1 MHIAIEGVD
10 GVGKT
15 TICKMLAEKLN
26 FKFIEKPLHYLLDSD
41 NEFQNYI
48 RIRDYVNVQENKI
61 FTSWFYGLGNIFLY
75 HKFKD
80 ENIITDRHLVSN
92 YFWSG
97 DESSQLVFDCIIELI
112 GKPDYTFLLYANEEE
127 IIKRLKKR
135 DVNDS
140 DINKVQLNNKAIKKM
155 KKFLSD
161 YDMKHQVI
169 DSTELNQ
176 EQVLQIILNYLYSD
190 TMLDIPE
197 K

>member
-26 FKFIEKPLHYLLDSD
+26 FKFVEKPLHYLFDSD
-41 NEFQNYI
+41 DSFQNYY
-48 RIRDYVNVQENKI
+48 RIRDYINVQENKI

-97 DESSQLVFDCIIELI
+97 DELSKPVFDCLTELI

-127 IIKRLKKR
+127 VTKRLKKR
-135 DVNDS
+135 NRNDS
-140 DINKVQLNNKAIKKM
+140 DIKKVRLNRKALTKMTNFLLNYKM
-155 KKFLSD
+155 K
-161 YDMKHQVI
+161 YQII
-169 DSTELNQ
+169 DSTYLDQEEVLNT
-176 EQVLQIILNYLYSD
+176 IIEHLTN
-190 TMLDIPE
+190 E
-197 K
+197 KLI

>member
-26 FKFIEKPLHYLLDSD
+26 FKFIEKPLHYLLDSE
-41 NEFQNYI
+41 NKFQNYL

-97 DESSQLVFDCIIELI
+97 DETSQPVFDCIIGLI

-127 IIKRLKKR
+127 IIRRLKKR
-135 DVNDS
+135 DIDNS
-140 DINKVQLNNKAIKKM
+140 DIKKVQLNKEALTKM

-161 YDMKHQVI
+161 YDMKHHFI
-169 DSTELNQ
+169 DSTELDK
-176 EQVLQIILNYLYSD
+176 EEVLLIILNYLNNDVNS
-190 TMLDIPE
+190 LKI
-197 K
+197 